1 MPKEIILDGDKIINA
16 TDWEAKSK
24 EIIRRLDEE
33 LFASINQADC
43 YKYKYDKEGNE
54 IAREKRAVKKG
65 EIMPTISANQV
76 ATKLNRLMRIYM
88 PMTLDEALS
97 LEPQEYLT
105 AYGYYLDVICHIETY
120 TTFVPDKQSYCA
132 FVNITDDIYNELFTN
147 PAYAGVFKSI
157 DNGVVSELFQV
168 AQSGLIDNK
177 TTVAKL
183 QTKDAGHNLVK
194 NPESLTIV
202 QNNKVDTAYV
212 DNMYKQ
218 FISMA
223 QKPKQIGKGDKKK

>member
-1 MPKEIILDGDKIINA
+1 MPKRVIIDGEQIINA

-33 LFASINQADC
+33 LFASINHADC

-194 NPESLTIV
+194 NPESITIV
-202 QNNKVDTAYV
+202 QNNRIDKAL
-212 DNMYKQ
+212 
-218 FISMA
+218 IHA
-223 QKPKQIGKGDKKK
+223 QLDKFSAMLPQKGGKK